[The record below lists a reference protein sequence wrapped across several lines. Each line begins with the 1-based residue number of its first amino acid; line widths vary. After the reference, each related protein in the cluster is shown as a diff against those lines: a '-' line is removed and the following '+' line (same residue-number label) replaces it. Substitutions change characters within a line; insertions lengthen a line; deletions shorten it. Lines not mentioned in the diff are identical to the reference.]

1 MNRRQQLEKRLLQL
15 NEELKKEKKL
25 YRPDVYKSIS
35 QSKKTQLLS
44 EIAAVRVELNDAATE
59 YREALSGVVIPT
71 DHLQLGTVLQKDS
84 NGEPVVNE
92 EYLRQLPLLQNHFAA
107 ALNRTKNLEEYEQ
120 ALVEASKYLEENE
133 TRLVADALYR
143 AVDETI
149 PTWVDK
155 EHMLERNGLGL
166 GLGIGKHYD
175 PSFNNIRN
183 PHKDRFSYLV
193 ASDETRELMDK
204 QKELKA
210 ALQDNENEQYGMSSL
225 IEKVK
230 LIDSGYF
237 ATEEE

>member
-1 MNRRQQLEKRLLQL
+1 M
-15 NEELKKEKKL
+15 
-25 YRPDVYKSIS
+25 
-35 QSKKTQLLS
+35 
-44 EIAAVRVELNDAATE
+44 
-59 YREALSGVVIPT
+59 
-71 DHLQLGTVLQKDS
+71 
-84 NGEPVVNE
+84 
-92 EYLRQLPLLQNHFAA
+92 QLPLLQNHFAA

-155 EHMLERNGLGL
+155 ERMLSRNGLG
-166 GLGIGKHYD
+166 IGEKGYD
-175 PSFNNIRN
+175 PRFNNIRN

-225 IEKVK
+225 SEKVK